1 MVIQISNEALEVA
14 FDTCGAELISL
25 TSNNKEYMWEG
36 NPEFWSKQSPI
47 LFPIIGSLKEDTYFF
62 EEKKYHLPRH
72 GFAREKEFDI
82 LEQTESKIVFSL
94 KSDSE
99 IANIYPFQFELQ
111 IAYQLI
117 ENRVEVH
124 YKVQNYSHD
133 KMYFS
138 IGGHPGFALV
148 NDFEDYSLFFE
159 TDSELKYSLLEHH
172 LLADETQVLVTESNQ
187 LPLTYLLFE
196 KDALVF
202 RNAHIKSVTI
212 QERGLDF
219 IKVHFENFPD
229 LGIWTKANAP
239 FICIE
244 PWFGHADEVLT
255 TQTLKEKAG
264 IQVLEKNG
272 IFKAKYTIEILA
284 QKK

>member
-1 MVIQISNEALEVA
+1 MVIQIKNEAVEAA
-14 FDTCGAELISL
+14 FDTRGAELISL
-25 TSNNKEYMWEG
+25 ISNHKEYMWEG
-36 NPEFWSKQSPI
+36 NSEFWSKHSPI

-72 GFAREKEFDI
+72 GFAREKEFHI
-82 LEQTESKIVFSL
+82 VEQTESKIVFSL

-99 IANIYPFQFELQ
+99 TEGVYPFQFELQ
-111 IAYQLI
+111 IEYQLI

-124 YKVQNYSHD
+124 YKVQNYSQD

-148 NDFEDYSLFFE
+148 NDFEDYSLLFE
-159 TDSELKYSLLEHH
+159 TDSKLKFSLLEHH
-172 LLADETQVLVTESNQ
+172 LLTDETQVLETKSNQ
-187 LPLTYLLFE
+187 LPLTYMLFE

-202 RNAHIKSVTI
+202 RNAQIKSVTI
-212 QERGLDF
+212 QERGLDI
-219 IKVHFENFPD
+219 IKVRFENFPD
-229 LGIWTKANAP
+229 LGIWTKADAP

-244 PWFGHADEVLT
+244 PWFGHADQVLT
-255 TQTLKEKAG
+255 TQILKEKAG
-264 IQVLEKNG
+264 IQVLGKNG
-272 IFKAKYTIEILA
+272 IFKANYTIEILV